1 MIDIG
6 KIKLQEQSL
15 KVMQENFTKEPSAK
29 EKRNQSSEK
38 TVDVDVQLSIK
49 AKIVEFLLIV
59 KSETKKSFETQSSI
73 EQQSVGEGLDLTA
86 LQYNGKPLTEL
97 SPEEAQVLIA
107 DDGYFGVTQ
116 TAERISGFVLSG
128 ANDNLDRLQAGRE
141 GVLKGFQDAEEAW
154 GGTLPEISY
163 QTLEKALEIIDARIK
178 ELGGSLVDVT
188 A

>member
-6 KIKLQEQSL
+6 KTKLQEQSF
-15 KVMQENFTKEPSAK
+15 KTMQENFAKGPTTKEKPEQK
-29 EKRNQSSEK
+29 SEK
-38 TVDVDVQLSIK
+38 TVEVDVRLSIK

-59 KSETKKSFETQSSI
+59 KSETKKSFEKQSGLKHQSI
-73 EQQSVGEGLDLTA
+73 GEGLDLTT

-97 SPEEAQVLIA
+97 SPKEAQILIA
-107 DDGYFGVTQ
+107 EDGYFGVTQ

-128 ANDNLDRLQAGRE
+128 ANDNLERLQAGRE
-141 GVLKGFQDAEEAW
+141 GVLKGFQDAEGAW
-154 GGTLPEISY
+154 GGTLPDISY
-163 QTLEKALEIIDARIK
+163 QTLDKALEIIDARIK